1 MRKKHKFFIGYKNY
15 DHKIILLPVMFP
27 KTSTYVGSDD
37 GETKRMYFLL
47 KMMSY

>member
-15 DHKIILLPVMFP
+15 DHKIKLLPIMLP
-27 KTSTYVGSDD
+27 KTSTYVESYD
-37 GETKRMYFLL
+37 GKTKRMYFLL

>member
-1 MRKKHKFFIGYKNY
+1 MRKKHEFFIGYKNY
-15 DHKIILLPVMFP
+15 DHKIKLLPVMFP
-27 KTSTYVGSDD
+27 KTSTYVGSYD